1 MKLIIIHGA
10 TAVGKLTTAKELSKK
25 TGYPVLHNHMT
36 IDLAEKFFAFN
47 SKPFNNLI
55 RKIRLNIVSEL
66 LKQNCHGLIWT
77 TGFPNTKSSHSFY
90 KKLSDIMKKSNE
102 NINYVKLV
110 CGFEEREK
118 RVLSKDRKKYNKD
131 KIILDKK
138 TKKLDLSIVTPI
150 KNTLVINNTNLSAQN
165 TALKIIK
172 FFSLEKIKNN
182 K

>member
-1 MKLIIIHGA
+1 
-10 TAVGKLTTAKELSKK
+10 
-25 TGYPVLHNHMT
+25 MT
-36 IDLAEKFFAFN
+36 LDLVENFFVYN

-55 RKIRLNIVSEL
+55 RKIRLNIVCEL
-66 LKQNCHGLIWT
+66 LKQNCSGLIWT
-77 TGFPNTKSSHSFY
+77 TGLPNTKSSHAFY
-90 KKLSDIMKKSNE
+90 DKLSNLMKKNNG

-110 CGFEEREK
+110 CSFEEREK
-118 RVLSKDRKKYNKD
+118 RVLGKDRKKYNKD

-138 TKKLDLSIVTPI
+138 TKRINLSIITPI

-172 FFSLEKIKNN
+172 FFSLERIKNN

>member
-1 MKLIIIHGA
+1 MKLIIIYGA
-10 TAVGKLTTAKELSKK
+10 TAVGKLTTAKELSKN

-36 IDLAEKFFAFN
+36 IDLVEKFFVYN

-66 LKQNCHGLIWT
+66 LKQNCSGLIWT
-77 TGFPNTKSSHSFY
+77 TGFPNTKNSHAFY
-90 KKLSDIMKKSNE
+90 KKLSDIVKKSNG

-118 RVLSKDRKKYNKD
+118 RVLNKDRKKYNKD

-138 TKKLDLSIVTPI
+138 IKRLDLSIVTPI

-172 FFSLEKIKNN
+172 FFSLERIKNN